1 MSSRAAR
8 PRSRRGR
15 HAPPVE
21 LDPVAESSEE
31 VVAEVAR
38 GSLKLSPMVV
48 AAGGGLEEPPLAPTA
63 RTAGQQP
70 QARPVEA
77 ETARDYAA
85 PEDTHAAALDAPQD
99 VYQSLQR
106 VLSSLEAAATA
117 WRHPGPQEAEGT
129 AAAGGTFE
137 SQEGAAGW
145 PPEAAQLAERNAW
158 LRLAVQSRED
168 ELARMRASLQ
178 AVEAEKE
185 MLLREVQELQD
196 SFTRLEPLPAT
207 SHSQVGGSSSSGA
220 NGEPWG
226 LQESLSPV
234 HPLLRRLRSDSSVHS
249 LGTPPTPPLIPEMQK
264 MEMQLGQLRGTA
276 EKLKCFNRLLT
287 AVLQGHKSHCES
299 LSMQLDKREA
309 EGTALQLALQY
320 SERCE
325 AMYRALLA
333 LSEAA
338 MGAAGQAP
346 GEELEASEREA
357 WRLLAQE
364 RVATD
369 GGTLLKTLPSPEGS
383 SVDRPLPQEVA
394 AQLRGL
400 IRHLQ
405 QRRALVKTH
414 PEPDPAAEPLLTLPH
429 SEALLQAALEAQTG
443 PALPR
448 LDKAEMQRALLA
460 TRETLADLMLQVQ
473 LVRRE
478 KRGLELREAA
488 LRAQGPAHTLLR
500 DQLHWELAQ
509 LGVGGGDSSSEADS
523 SEDEEWAQAP
533 AVPEGGQLAGRAWDP
548 EKLAQEVAASLSR
561 AADLRGQL
569 WSLWRELEQVAQK
582 GRARRAQSAELHS
595 DLCKAHS
602 ALLLAFR
609 GAHRKQ
615 EDQLRKLEQ
624 QLALTEARQAGPG
637 WGVLRPPKNQQVPSQ
652 AALPQMGSRKG
663 SGQSLL
669 GSNHSPSSFLPRAQL
684 SPCPQHPARV
694 RRGV

>member
-1 MSSRAAR
+1 M
-8 PRSRRGR
+8 
-15 HAPPVE
+15 
-21 LDPVAESSEE
+21 
-31 VVAEVAR
+31 
-38 GSLKLSPMVV
+38 
-48 AAGGGLEEPPLAPTA
+48 
-63 RTAGQQP
+63 
-70 QARPVEA
+70 
-77 ETARDYAA
+77 
-85 PEDTHAAALDAPQD
+85 
-99 VYQSLQR
+99 
-106 VLSSLEAAATA
+106 EAAAAA
-117 WRHPGPQEAEGT
+117 WRRPGPQEAEG
-129 AAAGGTFE
+129 AAAAEGPFE
-137 SQEGAAGW
+137 GQEGAAGW
-145 PPEAAQLAERNAW
+145 PPEAARLAERNAW

-168 ELARMRASLQ
+168 ELGRMRASLR
-178 AVEAEKE
+178 AMEAEKE
-185 MLLREVQELQD
+185 VLLREVQELQD

-207 SHSQVGGSSSSGA
+207 SRSSSGA
-220 NGEPWG
+220 NAEPWG

-249 LGTPPTPPLIPEMQK
+249 LGTPPTSPLIPEMQK

-287 AVLQGHKSHCES
+287 AVLQGHKGHCES

-333 LSEAA
+333 LRDAD
-338 MGAAGQAP
+338 MGAAGQGP
-346 GEELEASEREA
+346 GEELEAAETEA

-364 RVATD
+364 RVSTN
-369 GGTLLKTLPSPEGS
+369 GGTLLKTLPSPEVS
-383 SVDRPLPQEVA
+383 SVDRPLPQEMA

-414 PEPDPAAEPLLTLPH
+414 PEPDPAEPLPTLPH

-448 LDKAEMQRALLA
+448 LDKVEMQRALLA

-488 LRAQGPAHTLLR
+488 LRAQGPAHALLR
-500 DQLHWELAQ
+500 DQLRWERAQ

-569 WSLWRELEQVAQK
+569 WSLWRELEQAAQK

-624 QLALTEARQAGPG
+624 QLALTEARQVEELAVLEATARALGWPG
-637 WGVLRPPKNQQVPSQ
+637 GARPPPR
-652 AALPQMGSRKG
+652 LGET
-663 SGQSLL
+663 LL
-669 GSNHSPSSFLPRAQL
+669 
-684 SPCPQHPARV
+684 
-694 RRGV
+694 

>member
-70 QARPVEA
+70 QASIDRPVEA

-624 QLALTEARQAGPG
+624 QLALTEARQVEELAVLEATARALG
-637 WGVLRPPKNQQVPSQ
+637 WSGGARPPPR
-652 AALPQMGSRKG
+652 LGET
-663 SGQSLL
+663 LL
-669 GSNHSPSSFLPRAQL
+669 
-684 SPCPQHPARV
+684 
-694 RRGV
+694 